1 MHCQAETKVVSPL
14 WSTDNFHM
22 LSAGCWFSS
31 AAAASASASAS
42 VHCPLPIGKVGNNFI
57 NCSTCSMYSV
67 ICCTYEN
74 IKIIICMSFVL
85 VSSLFWACLFSS
97 ALCSTLSGADKCVC
111 LPRQMCGCNY
121 MCVCVCFCSCLAPRL
136 TALPVAHPCLV
147 LISP

>member
-31 AAAASASASAS
+31 AAAALASA
-42 VHCPLPIGKVGNNFI
+42 HCPLPIGKVGNNFI
-57 NCSTCSMYSV
+57 NCSTCSMYNV

-85 VSSLFWACLFSS
+85 VSRLFWACLFSS

-121 MCVCVCFCSCLAPRL
+121 VCVCVCFCSCLAPRL
-136 TALPVAHPCLV
+136 TALPVAHPYLV